1 MPSQPVRPLFL
12 GTLPLNLAASPIG
25 CQNSESAHHVPWPP
39 DTGKG
44 TPEQQESQIP
54 TRAVV
59 WVVARQRVVI
69 TVRCRELRWAP
80 QTPTS
85 MWTVNGPGPG

>member
-39 DTGKG
+39 DAGKG
-44 TPEQQESQIP
+44 TPEQQAKPYS
-54 TRAVV
+54 A
-59 WVVARQRVVI
+59 
-69 TVRCRELRWAP
+69 
-80 QTPTS
+80 
-85 MWTVNGPGPG
+85 